1 MKVLLCFE
9 ILAILLYLL
18 IDRTTQLKN
27 KSWQIRTGLLL
38 IMALV
43 VLVRVYKFWLTM
55 GLDLDEAMGGYNA
68 WSISKYGVDMMLK
81 PLPVYFYAWG
91 SGMNALY
98 LYLAI
103 PFIKLFGLTLS
114 VYRLPMV
121 LFSILAAFYFLYA
134 LLKTNWKDSNII
146 ILMIILFLSPAMIT
160 SSRWAVESN
169 IFPSLV
175 VVATATMILFLSSE
189 GWKKS
194 LLFVLYNVFL
204 GISAYAYS
212 NNWLF
217 LACAT
222 LLVYGWL
229 IFTKKVNIKQVVIGV
244 TTILLLVWPLALFM
258 YVNYISHKEL
268 QVLGLTITK
277 MAISRGSSQF
287 ALGNGVVGIW
297 NNIVAATTMMVTGN
311 DGMVRVELPIFG
323 PFYPFM
329 LVFAIVGLFKKVSS
343 KFNDLDTYMLLLL
356 LASIPTFILIL
367 PNFVHYNAMFVPI
380 LYFEYVGLQSIL
392 DTKFMKVSFL
402 VTMAVLLSLFA
413 KSYLVTNA
421 AELHDGGIEVS
432 SDVRNAIDA
441 THKFKD
447 KKVVFVTR
455 YGKQYY
461 PVVLFYEHISPEKF
475 FKTREKLK
483 PADHLEYS
491 YFDKYY
497 FEGNLDNLKIS
508 KNRVYIVQNN
518 VGLDLSKFSKS
529 KSEIYG
535 TYTVYYY

>member
-1 MKVLLCFE
+1 MKVLLCFG
-9 ILAILLYLL
+9 ILTILLYLL

-43 VLVRVYKFWLTM
+43 VLVRIYKFWLTM

-68 WSISKYGVDMMLK
+68 WSISKYGVDMMAK
-81 PLPVYFYAWG
+81 PFPIYFYAWG

-98 LYLAI
+98 LYLTI
-103 PFIKLFGLTLS
+103 PFIKLFGLTLA

-175 VVATATMILFLSSE
+175 AVAAATMILFLSSE
-189 GWKKS
+189 GWKRT
-194 LLFVLYNVFL
+194 LLFVLYNAIL

-217 LACAT
+217 LACTT

-229 IFTKKVNIKQVVIGV
+229 IFTKKVNAKQVIMGGV
-244 TTILLLVWPLALFM
+244 TILLLVWPLALFM

-297 NNIVAATTMMVTGN
+297 NNIVAATIMMVTGN

-329 LVFAIVGLFKKVSS
+329 LVFAVVGLFKKVSS
-343 KFNDLDTYMLLLL
+343 KFNDVDTYMMLLL
-356 LASIPTFILIL
+356 LASIPTFVLIL

-380 LYFEYVGLQSIL
+380 LYFEYVGLRSIL
-392 DTKFMKVSFL
+392 DTRFMKVSFL
-402 VTMAVLLSLFA
+402 ISMAVLLTLFA
-413 KSYLVTNA
+413 RSYLVTNA
-421 AELHDGGIEVS
+421 AELRDGGIEVS
-432 SDVRNAIDA
+432 SDVRNAIGA

-461 PVVLFYEHISPEKF
+461 PVVLFYEQISPKKF
-475 FKTREKLK
+475 FKTREKLE

-497 FEGNLDNLKIS
+497 FEVNLDNLKIS
-508 KNRVYIVQNN
+508 KNKVYIVQNN

-535 TYTVYYY
+535 TYTVYY